1 MYTNSSSQG
10 NWVYKTSLFLN
21 DTEIDLIEIEKID
34 EYFEI
39 QGTYSISNFDMSN
52 GKIILEN
59 SNFLINTTTLIS
71 SNVTYTISNGTDG
84 MTWEASYANLY

>member
-1 MYTNSSSQG
+1 
-10 NWVYKTSLFLN
+10 LL
-21 DTEIDLIEIEKID
+21 EIVVLE

-52 GKIILEN
+52 GKIEIEN
-59 SNFLINTTTLIS
+59 ANFLINTTTLIS
-71 SNVTYTISNGTDG
+71 SDVTYTISNGTDG

>member
-1 MYTNSSSQG
+1 M
-10 NWVYKTSLFLN
+10 L
-21 DTEIDLIEIEKID
+21 EIVVLE

-52 GKIILEN
+52 GKIEIEN
-59 SNFLINTTTLIS
+59 ANFLINTTTLIS
-71 SNVTYTISNGTDG
+71 SDVTYTISNGTDG